1 MYSLIGKVGTCRL
14 FLLCLV
20 DGQIELKSVKM
31 NNNTYLNKNSQNMT
45 KLLVLFF
52 YISVPFFIEG
62 VWMGSGYITNK

>member
-1 MYSLIGKVGTCRL
+1 
-14 FLLCLV
+14 
-20 DGQIELKSVKM
+20 M